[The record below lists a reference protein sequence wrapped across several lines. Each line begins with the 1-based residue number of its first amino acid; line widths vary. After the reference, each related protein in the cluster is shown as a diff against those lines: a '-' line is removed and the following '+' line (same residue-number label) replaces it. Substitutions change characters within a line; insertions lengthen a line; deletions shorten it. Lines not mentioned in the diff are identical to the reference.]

1 MNKTTTTLPTSFA
14 AVAILALSLTTA
26 HAASITKMQ
35 YEAGKTRISA
45 DYKADKAACSS
56 QAGNA
61 KDICIE
67 ESKAKEK
74 IAFAE
79 LEYAY
84 TGKAKDANK
93 ASVAKVEAAYSVAKE
108 KCEDKSGNVKDV
120 CVKEAKAV
128 QAKALADIKMGKE
141 IVEAHKDAS
150 HDKVDADYTVATE
163 KCDAQAGD
171 AKTACVTAAKAK
183 FGKN

>member
-1 MNKTTTTLPTSFA
+1 MNKTTSLQTSFA
-14 AVAILALSLTTA
+14 AVALCALSMTAA
-26 HAASITKMQ
+26 HAASITKVE
-35 YEAGKTRISA
+35 YETGKTRISA
-45 DYKADKAACSS
+45 DYKVDKAACSAK
-56 QAGNA
+56 AGNA

-84 TGKAKDANK
+84 TGKAKDAHK

-128 QAKALADIKMGKE
+128 QAKALADLKMGKD
-141 IVEAHKDAS
+141 IVEAHKEAS
-150 HDKVDADYTVATE
+150 QDKTDADYKVALE
-163 KCDAQAGD
+163 KCDALSGD
-171 AKTACVTAAKAK
+171 PKTACVTAAKTK